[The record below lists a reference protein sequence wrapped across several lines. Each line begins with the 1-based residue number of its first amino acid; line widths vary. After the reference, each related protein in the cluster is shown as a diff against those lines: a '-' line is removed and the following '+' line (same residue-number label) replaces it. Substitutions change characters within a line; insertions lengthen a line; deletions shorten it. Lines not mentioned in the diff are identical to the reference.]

1 MQDIIDITKVRA
13 DTPGCT
19 HKIFLNSAGSSL
31 MTKGVAQVIQS
42 YLDKEVILGG
52 YQTVPVYQHEI
63 DAFYHHASAFLHT
76 LAGNIAFTFN
86 ATDAYAKAVSS
97 IPFKPGDYILTTE
110 DDYVSNYILFFSL
123 QKRFEIQIVRCN
135 TLPTGDID
143 MSDLETKMLKYR
155 PVLVSVTHIPSNSGK
170 IQDVEQIGHLC
181 EKYDIWYIVDACQS
195 VGQMDIDVTKIKC
208 DFLSATGRK
217 FLRGPRGTGFLYV
230 SDQALAA
237 GLEPLLID
245 LRGATWDT
253 ENSYKPSASANR
265 FELWEANY
273 SNILGLSEAIRY
285 AMSIGLKNIRAY
297 NFELC
302 RLLKEQLQNIPD
314 IRITEEGSQTGSIVT
329 FTSVSKT
336 LDEYKN
342 ILDNANISY
351 SVGYRHFALID
362 FNKKNVDWVIRF
374 SPHYFNT
381 MDEILQVGEIL
392 RKKNGGIQ

>member
-1 MQDIIDITKVRA
+1 MHSLIDITKVRA

-19 HKIFLNSAGSSL
+19 QKIFLNSAGSSL
-31 MTKGVAQVIQS
+31 MTKGVVNVMQS
-42 YLDKEVILGG
+42 YLEKEMILGG
-52 YQTVPVYQHEI
+52 YQTVPFFQHEI
-63 DAFYHHASAFLHT
+63 NTFYLHASALLHT
-76 LAGNIAFTFN
+76 SPANIAFNFN

-97 IPFKPGDYILTTE
+97 IPFRSGDFILTTE

-123 QKRFEIQIVRCN
+123 QKRFGLQIVQCN
-135 TLPTGDID
+135 TLPSGDID
-143 MSDLETKMLKYR
+143 MFDLETKMLKYR

-195 VGQMDIDVTKIKC
+195 AGQMDIDVTKIKC

-217 FLRGPRGTGFLYV
+217 FLRGPRGTGLLYV
-230 SDQALAA
+230 SDKALAA

-245 LRGATWDT
+245 MRGATWDT
-253 ENSYKPSASANR
+253 ENSYKPSGSATR

-285 AMSIGLKNIRAY
+285 AMSIGLENIRAY
-297 NFELC
+297 NLELC
-302 RLLKEQLQNIPD
+302 QLLKEQLQTIPD

-329 FTSVSKT
+329 FTSDTKT

-342 ILDNANISY
+342 TLDMANISY

-381 MDEILQVGEIL
+381 TDEILQVGEIL
-392 RKKNGGIQ
+392 RKKWGQ

>member
-1 MQDIIDITKVRA
+1 MHSLVDITKVRA

-19 HKIFLNSAGSSL
+19 QKIFLNSAGSSL
-31 MTKGVAQVIQS
+31 MTKGVVNVMQS
-42 YLDKEVILGG
+42 YLEKEMILGG
-52 YQTVPVYQHEI
+52 YQTVPFFQHEI
-63 DAFYHHASAFLHT
+63 DAFYLHASALLHT
-76 LAGNIAFTFN
+76 LPANIAFNFN

-97 IPFKPGDYILTTE
+97 IPFRSGDFILTTE

-123 QKRFEIQIVRCN
+123 QKRFGIQTVRCN
-135 TLPTGDID
+135 TVPSGDID
-143 MSDLETKMLKYR
+143 MFDLETKMLKYR

-195 VGQMDIDVTKIKC
+195 AGQMDIDVTKIKC

-217 FLRGPRGTGFLYV
+217 FLRGPRGTGLLYV
-230 SDQALAA
+230 SDKALAA

-245 LRGATWDT
+245 MRGATWDT
-253 ENSYKPSASANR
+253 ENSYKPSGSATR

-285 AMSIGLKNIRAY
+285 AVSIGLENIRAY
-297 NFELC
+297 NLELC
-302 RLLKEQLQNIPD
+302 QLLKEQLQTIPD

-329 FTSVSKT
+329 FTSDTKT

-342 ILDNANISY
+342 TLDMANISY

-381 MDEILQVGEIL
+381 TDEILQVGEIL
-392 RKKNGGIQ
+392 RKKWGQ

>member
-1 MQDIIDITKVRA
+1 MHSLIDITKVRA

-19 HKIFLNSAGSSL
+19 QKIFLNSAGSSL
-31 MTKGVAQVIQS
+31 MTKGVVNVMQS
-42 YLDKEVILGG
+42 YQEKEMILGG
-52 YQTVPVYQHEI
+52 YQTVPFFQHEI
-63 DAFYHHASAFLHT
+63 DAFYLHASALLHT
-76 LAGNIAFTFN
+76 LPANIAFNFN

-97 IPFKPGDYILTTE
+97 IPFRLGDCILTTE

-123 QKRFEIQIVRCN
+123 QKRFGLQIVQCN
-135 TLPTGDID
+135 TLPSGDID
-143 MSDLETKMLKYR
+143 MFDLETKMLKYR

-195 VGQMDIDVTKIKC
+195 AGQMDIDVTKIKC

-217 FLRGPRGTGFLYV
+217 FLRGPRGTGLLYV
-230 SDQALAA
+230 SDKALAA

-245 LRGATWDT
+245 MRGATWDT
-253 ENSYKPSASANR
+253 ENSYKPSGSATR

-285 AMSIGLKNIRAY
+285 AMSIGLENIRAY
-297 NFELC
+297 NLELC
-302 RLLKEQLQNIPD
+302 QLLKEQLQTIPD

-329 FTSVSKT
+329 FTSDTKT

-342 ILDNANISY
+342 TLDMANISY

-381 MDEILQVGEIL
+381 TDEILQVGEIL
-392 RKKNGGIQ
+392 RKKWGQ

>member
-1 MQDIIDITKVRA
+1 MQHLIDTTKVRA

-31 MTKGVAQVIQS
+31 MTKGAVQIMHS
-42 YLDKEVILGG
+42 YLDKEMILGG
-52 YQTVPVYQHEI
+52 YQTVPFFQHEI
-63 DAFYHHASAFLHT
+63 DAFYLHASALLHT
-76 LAGNIAFTFN
+76 SPGNIAFTFN

-97 IPFKPGDYILTTE
+97 ITFKPGDYILTTE

-123 QKRFEIQIVRCN
+123 QKRFGLQMVRSN
-135 TLPTGDID
+135 TLPSGDIN
-143 MSDLETKMLKYR
+143 MFDLETKMLKYR

-170 IQDVEQIGHLC
+170 IQDVEKIGHLC
-181 EKYDIWYIVDACQS
+181 DKYDIWYIVDACQS
-195 VGQMDIDVTKIKC
+195 VGQMDIDVNKIKC

-230 SDQALAA
+230 SDKALAA
-237 GLEPLLID
+237 CLEPLLID
-245 LRGATWDT
+245 MRGATWET
-253 ENSYKPSASANR
+253 ENNYMPSGSATR

-273 SNILGLSEAIRY
+273 ANILGLSEAIRY

-297 NFELC
+297 NLELC
-302 RLLKEQLQNIPD
+302 QLLKEQLQIIPD
-314 IRITEEGSQTGSIVT
+314 IKITEEGSQTASIVT
-329 FTSVSKT
+329 FTSDTKT

-342 ILDNANISY
+342 TLDMANISY

-381 MDEILQVGEIL
+381 TDEILQVVEIL
-392 RKKNGGIQ
+392 RKKMG

>member
-1 MQDIIDITKVRA
+1 MHSLIDITKVRA

-19 HKIFLNSAGSSL
+19 QKIFLNSAGSSL
-31 MTKGVAQVIQS
+31 MTKGVVNVMQS
-42 YLDKEVILGG
+42 YLEKEMILGG
-52 YQTVPVYQHEI
+52 YQTVPFFQHEI
-63 DAFYHHASAFLHT
+63 DAFYLHASALLHT
-76 LAGNIAFTFN
+76 SPANIAFNFN

-97 IPFKPGDYILTTE
+97 IPFRSGDFILTTE
-110 DDYVSNYILFFSL
+110 DDYVSNYILFISL
-123 QKRFEIQIVRCN
+123 QKRFGFQMVRCN
-135 TLPTGDID
+135 TLPSGDID
-143 MSDLETKMLKYR
+143 MFDLETKMLKYR

-217 FLRGPRGTGFLYV
+217 FLRGPRGTGLLYV
-230 SDQALAA
+230 SDKALEA

-245 LRGATWDT
+245 MRGATWDT
-253 ENSYKPSASANR
+253 ENSYKPSGSATR

-285 AMSIGLKNIRAY
+285 AVSIGLENIRAY
-297 NFELC
+297 NLELC
-302 RLLKEQLQNIPD
+302 QLLKEQLQTIPD

-329 FTSVSKT
+329 FTSDTKT

-342 ILDNANISY
+342 TLDMANISY

-362 FNKKNVDWVIRF
+362 LNKKNVDWVIRF

-381 MDEILQVGEIL
+381 TDEILQVGEIL
-392 RKKNGGIQ
+392 RKKWGQ

>member
-1 MQDIIDITKVRA
+1 MQGLIDITKVRA

-19 HKIFLNSAGSSL
+19 QKIFLNSAGSSL
-31 MTKGVAQVIQS
+31 MTKGVVQVMQS
-42 YLDKEVILGG
+42 YLDKEMILGG
-52 YQTVPVYQHEI
+52 YQTVPFFQHEI
-63 DAFYHHASAFLHT
+63 DAFYLHASAILHT
-76 LAGNIAFTFN
+76 SPANIAFTFN

-97 IPFKPGDYILTTE
+97 IPFKSGDYILTTE
-110 DDYVSNYILFFSL
+110 DDYISNYILFFSL
-123 QKRFEIQIVRCN
+123 QKRFGFQIVRCN
-135 TLPTGDID
+135 TLPSGDID
-143 MSDLETKMLKYR
+143 IFDLETKMLKYR
-155 PVLVSVTHIPSNSGK
+155 PLLLSVTHIPSNSGK
-170 IQDVEQIGHLC
+170 IQDVEQIGQLC

-195 VGQMDIDVTKIKC
+195 AGQMDIDVTKIKC

-217 FLRGPRGTGFLYV
+217 FLRGPRGTGLLYV
-230 SDQALAA
+230 SDLALAA

-245 LRGATWDT
+245 MRGATWDT
-253 ENSYKPSASANR
+253 ENSYKPSGSATR

-285 AMSIGLKNIRAY
+285 ALSIGLENIRAY
-297 NFELC
+297 NLELC
-302 RLLKEQLQNIPD
+302 QLLKEQLQTIPD

-329 FTSVSKT
+329 FTSYTKT

-342 ILDNANISY
+342 TLDMANISY

-381 MDEILQVGEIL
+381 TDEILQVGEIL
-392 RKKNGGIQ
+392 RKKWGQ

>member
-1 MQDIIDITKVRA
+1 MQRLIDITKVRA

-19 HKIFLNSAGSSL
+19 PKIFLNSAGSSL
-31 MTKGVAQVIQS
+31 MTEGVVQIMHS
-42 YLDKEVILGG
+42 YLNKEMMLGG
-52 YQTVPVYQHEI
+52 YQTVPLYQNEI
-63 DAFYHHASAFLHT
+63 DKFYYHASALLHT
-76 LAGNIAFTFN
+76 MPTNIAFNYN

-97 IPFKPGDYILTTE
+97 IPFKSGDYILTTE

-123 QKRFEIQIVRCN
+123 QKRFDFQIIRCK
-135 TLPTGDID
+135 TLPSGDID
-143 MSDLETKMLKYR
+143 MVDLETKMLKYHT
-155 PVLVSVTHIPSNSGK
+155 VLVSVTHIPSNSGK
-170 IQDVEQIGHLC
+170 IQDVEYIGQLC

-195 VGQMDIDVTKIKC
+195 TGQMDIDVTKIKC

-230 SDQALAA
+230 SDKALSA
-237 GLEPLLID
+237 GLEPMLID
-245 LRGATWDT
+245 MRGAKWET
-253 ENSYKPSASANR
+253 ENSYIPTASATR
-265 FELWEANY
+265 FELWESNY

-285 AMSIGLKNIRAY
+285 AMSIGLENIRAY
-297 NFELC
+297 NLELC
-302 RLLKEQLQNIPD
+302 QLLKEQLQKIPD

-329 FTSVSKT
+329 FTSETKT

-342 ILDNANISY
+342 TLDKANISY

-381 MDEILQVGEIL
+381 TDEILQVVEIL
-392 RKKNGGIQ
+392 RKKMG

>member
-1 MQDIIDITKVRA
+1 MQHLIDTTKVRA

-31 MTKGVAQVIQS
+31 MTKGAVQIMHS
-42 YLDKEVILGG
+42 YLDKEMILGG
-52 YQTVPVYQHEI
+52 YQTVPFFQHEI
-63 DAFYHHASAFLHT
+63 DAFYLHASALLHT
-76 LAGNIAFTFN
+76 SPGNIAFTFN

-97 IPFKPGDYILTTE
+97 ITFKPGDYILTTE

-123 QKRFEIQIVRCN
+123 QKRFGLQMVRSN
-135 TLPTGDID
+135 TLPSGDIN
-143 MSDLETKMLKYR
+143 MFDLETKMLKYR

-170 IQDVEQIGHLC
+170 IQDVEKIGHLC

-195 VGQMDIDVTKIKC
+195 VGQMDIDVNKIKC

-230 SDQALAA
+230 SDKALAA
-237 GLEPLLID
+237 CLEPLLID
-245 LRGATWDT
+245 MRGATWET
-253 ENSYKPSASANR
+253 ENNYMPSGSATR

-273 SNILGLSEAIRY
+273 ANILGLSEAIRY

-297 NFELC
+297 NLELC
-302 RLLKEQLQNIPD
+302 QLLKEQLQKIPD
-314 IRITEEGSQTGSIVT
+314 IKITEEGGKTGSIVT
-329 FTSVSKT
+329 FTSDHKT

-342 ILDNANISY
+342 TLDKANISY

-381 MDEILQVGEIL
+381 IDEILQVGEIL
-392 RKKNGGIQ
+392 RKKMG

>member
-1 MQDIIDITKVRA
+1 MHSLIDITKVRA

-19 HKIFLNSAGSSL
+19 QKIFLNSAGSSL
-31 MTKGVAQVIQS
+31 MTKGVVNVMQS
-42 YLDKEVILGG
+42 YLEKEMILGG
-52 YQTVPVYQHEI
+52 YQTVPFFQHEI
-63 DAFYHHASAFLHT
+63 NTFYLHASALLHT
-76 LAGNIAFTFN
+76 SPANIAFNFN

-97 IPFKPGDYILTTE
+97 IPFRSGDFILTTE

-123 QKRFEIQIVRCN
+123 QKRFGLQIVQCN
-135 TLPTGDID
+135 TLPSGDID
-143 MSDLETKMLKYR
+143 MFDLETKMLKYR

-195 VGQMDIDVTKIKC
+195 AGQMDIDVTKIKC

-230 SDQALAA
+230 SDQALVA

-245 LRGATWDT
+245 MRGATWDT
-253 ENSYKPSASANR
+253 ENSYKPSISATR

-285 AMSIGLKNIRAY
+285 AMSIGLENIRAY
-297 NFELC
+297 NLELC
-302 RLLKEQLQNIPD
+302 QLLKEQLQTIPD

-329 FTSVSKT
+329 FTSDTKT

-342 ILDNANISY
+342 TLDMANISY

-381 MDEILQVGEIL
+381 TDEILQVGEIL
-392 RKKNGGIQ
+392 RKKWGQ

>member
-1 MQDIIDITKVRA
+1 MHSLIDITKVRA

-19 HKIFLNSAGSSL
+19 QKIFLNSAGSSL
-31 MTKGVAQVIQS
+31 MTKGVVNVMQS
-42 YLDKEVILGG
+42 YLEKEMILGG
-52 YQTVPVYQHEI
+52 YQTVPFFQHEI
-63 DAFYHHASAFLHT
+63 DAFYLHASALLHT
-76 LAGNIAFTFN
+76 SPANIAFNFN

-97 IPFKPGDYILTTE
+97 IPFRSGDFILTTE
-110 DDYVSNYILFFSL
+110 DDYVSNYILFISL
-123 QKRFEIQIVRCN
+123 QKRFGFQMVRCN
-135 TLPTGDID
+135 TLPSGDID
-143 MSDLETKMLKYR
+143 MFDLETKMLKYR

-217 FLRGPRGTGFLYV
+217 FLRGPRGTGLLYV
-230 SDQALAA
+230 SDKALEA

-245 LRGATWDT
+245 MRGATWDT
-253 ENSYKPSASANR
+253 ENSYKPSGSATR

-285 AMSIGLKNIRAY
+285 AMSIGLENIRAY
-297 NFELC
+297 NLELC
-302 RLLKEQLQNIPD
+302 QLLKEQLQTIPD

-329 FTSVSKT
+329 FTSDTKT

-342 ILDNANISY
+342 TLDMANISY

-362 FNKKNVDWVIRF
+362 LNKKNVDWVIRF

-381 MDEILQVGEIL
+381 TDEILQVGEIL
-392 RKKNGGIQ
+392 RKKWGQ

>member
-1 MQDIIDITKVRA
+1 MQHLIDTTKVRA

-31 MTKGVAQVIQS
+31 MTKGAVQIMHS
-42 YLDKEVILGG
+42 YLDKEMMLGG
-52 YQTVPVYQHEI
+52 YQTVPLYQNEI
-63 DAFYHHASAFLHT
+63 DKFYHHAAALLHT
-76 LAGNIAFTFN
+76 SPANIAFTFN

-110 DDYVSNYILFFSL
+110 DDYVSNYILLFSL
-123 QKRFEIQIVRCN
+123 QKRFGLQIVRCN
-135 TLPTGDID
+135 TLPSGDID
-143 MSDLETKMLKYR
+143 VFDLETKMLKYH

-170 IQDVEQIGHLC
+170 IQDVEQIGQLC

-195 VGQMDIDVTKIKC
+195 AGQMDIDVTKIKC

-217 FLRGPRGTGFLYV
+217 FLRGPRGTGLLYV
-230 SDQALAA
+230 SDKALAA

-245 LRGATWDT
+245 MRGATWDT
-253 ENSYKPSASANR
+253 ENSYKPSGSATR

-285 AMSIGLKNIRAY
+285 AMSIGLENIRAY
-297 NFELC
+297 NLKLC
-302 RLLKEQLQNIPD
+302 QLLKEQLQTIPD

-329 FTSVSKT
+329 FTSDTKT

-342 ILDNANISY
+342 TLDMANISY

-362 FNKKNVDWVIRF
+362 FNKKNVDWVIRL

-381 MDEILQVGEIL
+381 TDEILKVGEIL
-392 RKKNGGIQ
+392 RKKWGQ

>member
-1 MQDIIDITKVRA
+1 MQHLIDTTKVRA

-31 MTKGVAQVIQS
+31 MTKGAVQIMHS
-42 YLDKEVILGG
+42 YLDKEMMLGG
-52 YQTVPVYQHEI
+52 YQTAPLYQNEI
-63 DAFYHHASAFLHT
+63 DKFYHHAAALLHT
-76 LAGNIAFTFN
+76 SPANIAFNFN

-97 IPFKPGDYILTTE
+97 MPFRSGDCILTTE

-123 QKRFEIQIVRCN
+123 QKRFGLQIVRCN
-135 TLPTGDID
+135 TLPSGDID
-143 MSDLETKMLKYR
+143 MFDLETKMLKYR

-195 VGQMDIDVTKIKC
+195 AGQMDIDVTKIKC

-217 FLRGPRGTGFLYV
+217 FLRGPRGTGLLYV
-230 SDQALAA
+230 SDKALAA

-245 LRGATWDT
+245 MRGATWDT
-253 ENSYKPSASANR
+253 ENSYKPSGSATR

-285 AMSIGLKNIRAY
+285 AMSIGLENIRAY
-297 NFELC
+297 NLELC
-302 RLLKEQLQNIPD
+302 QLLKEQLQTIPD

-329 FTSVSKT
+329 FTSDTKT

-342 ILDNANISY
+342 TLDMANISY

-381 MDEILQVGEIL
+381 TDEILKVGEIL
-392 RKKNGGIQ
+392 R

>member
-1 MQDIIDITKVRA
+1 MDITKVRA

-19 HKIFLNSAGSSL
+19 QKIFLNSAGSSL
-31 MTKGVAQVIQS
+31 MTKGVVNVMQS
-42 YLDKEVILGG
+42 YLEKEMILGG
-52 YQTVPVYQHEI
+52 YQTVPFFQHEI
-63 DAFYHHASAFLHT
+63 DAFYLHASALLHT
-76 LAGNIAFTFN
+76 SPANIAFNFN

-97 IPFKPGDYILTTE
+97 IPFRSGDFILTTE
-110 DDYVSNYILFFSL
+110 DDYVSNYILFISL
-123 QKRFEIQIVRCN
+123 QKRFGFQMVRCN
-135 TLPTGDID
+135 TLPSGDID
-143 MSDLETKMLKYR
+143 MFDLETKMLKYR

-217 FLRGPRGTGFLYV
+217 FLRGPRGTGLLYV
-230 SDQALAA
+230 SDKALEA

-245 LRGATWDT
+245 MRGATWDT
-253 ENSYKPSASANR
+253 ENSYKPSGSATR

-285 AMSIGLKNIRAY
+285 AVSIGLENIRAY
-297 NFELC
+297 NLELC
-302 RLLKEQLQNIPD
+302 QLLKEQLQTIPD

-329 FTSVSKT
+329 FTSDTKT

-342 ILDNANISY
+342 TLDMANISY

-362 FNKKNVDWVIRF
+362 LNKKNVDWVIRF

-381 MDEILQVGEIL
+381 TDEILQVGEIL
-392 RKKNGGIQ
+392 RKKWGQ

>member
-1 MQDIIDITKVRA
+1 MHSLIDITKVRA

-19 HKIFLNSAGSSL
+19 QKIFLNSAGSSL
-31 MTKGVAQVIQS
+31 MTKGVVNVMQS
-42 YLDKEVILGG
+42 YQEKEMILGG
-52 YQTVPVYQHEI
+52 YQTVPFFKHEI
-63 DAFYHHASAFLHT
+63 DAFYLHTSALLHT
-76 LAGNIAFTFN
+76 LPANIAFNFN

-97 IPFKPGDYILTTE
+97 IPFRLGDCILTTE

-123 QKRFEIQIVRCN
+123 QKRFGLQIVQCN
-135 TLPTGDID
+135 TLPSGDID
-143 MSDLETKMLKYR
+143 MFDLETKMLKYR

-195 VGQMDIDVTKIKC
+195 AGQMDIDVTKIKC

-217 FLRGPRGTGFLYV
+217 FLRGPRGTGLLYV
-230 SDQALAA
+230 SDKALAA

-245 LRGATWDT
+245 MRGATWDT
-253 ENSYKPSASANR
+253 ENSYKPSGSATR

-285 AMSIGLKNIRAY
+285 AMSIGLENIRAY
-297 NFELC
+297 NLKLC
-302 RLLKEQLQNIPD
+302 QLLKEQLQTIPD

-329 FTSVSKT
+329 FTSDTKT

-342 ILDNANISY
+342 TLDMANISY

-381 MDEILQVGEIL
+381 TDEILQVGEIL
-392 RKKNGGIQ
+392 RKKWGQ

>member
-1 MQDIIDITKVRA
+1 MHSLIDITKVRA

-19 HKIFLNSAGSSL
+19 QKIFLNSAGSSL
-31 MTKGVAQVIQS
+31 MTKGVVNVMQS
-42 YLDKEVILGG
+42 YLEKEMILGG
-52 YQTVPVYQHEI
+52 YQTVPFFQHEI
-63 DAFYHHASAFLHT
+63 DAFYLHASALLHT
-76 LAGNIAFTFN
+76 SPANIAFNFN

-97 IPFKPGDYILTTE
+97 IPFRSGDFILTTE

-123 QKRFEIQIVRCN
+123 QKRFGLQIVRCN
-135 TLPTGDID
+135 TLPSGDID
-143 MSDLETKMLKYR
+143 MFDLETKMLKYR

-195 VGQMDIDVTKIKC
+195 AGQMDIDVTKIKC

-217 FLRGPRGTGFLYV
+217 FLRGPRGTGLLYV
-230 SDQALAA
+230 SDKALAA

-245 LRGATWDT
+245 MRGATWDT
-253 ENSYKPSASANR
+253 ENSYKPSGSATR

-285 AMSIGLKNIRAY
+285 AMSIGLENIRAY
-297 NFELC
+297 NLELC
-302 RLLKEQLQNIPD
+302 QLLKEQLQTIPD

-329 FTSVSKT
+329 FTSDTKT

-342 ILDNANISY
+342 TLDMANISY

-381 MDEILQVGEIL
+381 TDEILQVGEIL
-392 RKKNGGIQ
+392 RKKWGQ

>member
-1 MQDIIDITKVRA
+1 MHSLIDITKVRA

-19 HKIFLNSAGSSL
+19 QKIFLNSAGSSL
-31 MTKGVAQVIQS
+31 MTKGVVNVMQS
-42 YLDKEVILGG
+42 YLEKEMILGG
-52 YQTVPVYQHEI
+52 YQTVPFFQHEI
-63 DAFYHHASAFLHT
+63 DAFYLHASALLHT
-76 LAGNIAFTFN
+76 LPANIAFNFN

-97 IPFKPGDYILTTE
+97 IPFRSGDFILTTE

-123 QKRFEIQIVRCN
+123 QKRFGLQIVRCN
-135 TLPTGDID
+135 TLPSGDID
-143 MSDLETKMLKYR
+143 VFDLETKMLKYH

-170 IQDVEQIGHLC
+170 IQDVEQIGQLC

-195 VGQMDIDVTKIKC
+195 AGQMDIDVTKIKC

-217 FLRGPRGTGFLYV
+217 FLRGPRGSGLLYV
-230 SDQALAA
+230 SDKALAA

-245 LRGATWDT
+245 MRGATWDT
-253 ENSYKPSASANR
+253 ENSYKPSGSATR

-285 AMSIGLKNIRAY
+285 AMSIGLENIRAY
-297 NFELC
+297 NLKLC
-302 RLLKEQLQNIPD
+302 QLLKEQLQTIPD

-329 FTSVSKT
+329 FTSDTKT

-342 ILDNANISY
+342 TLDMANISY

-381 MDEILQVGEIL
+381 TDEILQVGEIL
-392 RKKNGGIQ
+392 RKKWGQ

>member
-1 MQDIIDITKVRA
+1 MQHLIDTTKVRA

-31 MTKGVAQVIQS
+31 MTKGAVQIMHS
-42 YLDKEVILGG
+42 YLDKEMILGG
-52 YQTVPVYQHEI
+52 YQTVPLYQHEI
-63 DAFYHHASAFLHT
+63 DAFYLHASALLQT
-76 LAGNIAFTFN
+76 SSANIAFNFN

-123 QKRFEIQIVRCN
+123 QKRFGIQIVRCN
-135 TLPTGDID
+135 TLPSGDID
-143 MSDLETKMLKYR
+143 MFDLETKMLKYL

-195 VGQMDIDVTKIKC
+195 VGQMDIDVNKIKC

-230 SDQALAA
+230 SDKALAA

-245 LRGATWDT
+245 MRGATWDT
-253 ENSYKPSASANR
+253 ENSYKPSGSATR

-285 AMSIGLKNIRAY
+285 AMSIGLENIRAY
-297 NFELC
+297 NLELC
-302 RLLKEQLQNIPD
+302 QLLKEQLQTIPD

-329 FTSVSKT
+329 FTSDTKT

-342 ILDNANISY
+342 TLDMANISY

-381 MDEILQVGEIL
+381 TDEILQVGEIL
-392 RKKNGGIQ
+392 RKKWGQ

>member
-1 MQDIIDITKVRA
+1 MQHLIDTTKVRA

-31 MTKGVAQVIQS
+31 MTKGAVQIMHS
-42 YLDKEVILGG
+42 YLDKEMILGG
-52 YQTVPVYQHEI
+52 YQTVPFFQHEI
-63 DAFYHHASAFLHT
+63 DAFYLHASALLHT
-76 LAGNIAFTFN
+76 SPGNIAFTFN

-97 IPFKPGDYILTTE
+97 ITFKPGDYILTTE

-123 QKRFEIQIVRCN
+123 QKRFGLQMVRSN
-135 TLPTGDID
+135 TLPSGDIN
-143 MSDLETKMLKYR
+143 MFDLETKMLKYR

-170 IQDVEQIGHLC
+170 IQDVEKIGHLC

-195 VGQMDIDVTKIKC
+195 VGQMDIDVNKIKC

-230 SDQALAA
+230 SDKALAA
-237 GLEPLLID
+237 CLEPLLID
-245 LRGATWDT
+245 MRGATWET
-253 ENSYKPSASANR
+253 ENNYMPSGSATR

-273 SNILGLSEAIRY
+273 ANILGLSEAIRY

-297 NFELC
+297 NLELC
-302 RLLKEQLQNIPD
+302 QLLKEQLQIIPD
-314 IRITEEGSQTGSIVT
+314 IKITEEGSQTASIVT
-329 FTSVSKT
+329 FTSDTKT

-342 ILDNANISY
+342 TLDMANISY

-381 MDEILQVGEIL
+381 TDEILQVVEIL
-392 RKKNGGIQ
+392 RKKMG

>member
-1 MQDIIDITKVRA
+1 MHSLVDITKVRA

-19 HKIFLNSAGSSL
+19 QKIFLNSAGSSL
-31 MTKGVAQVIQS
+31 MTKGVVNVMQS
-42 YLDKEVILGG
+42 YLEKEMILGG
-52 YQTVPVYQHEI
+52 YQTVPFFQHEI
-63 DAFYHHASAFLHT
+63 DAFYLHASALLHT
-76 LAGNIAFTFN
+76 LPANIAFNFN

-97 IPFKPGDYILTTE
+97 IPFRSGDFILTTE

-123 QKRFEIQIVRCN
+123 QKRFGIQTVRCN
-135 TLPTGDID
+135 TVPSGDID
-143 MSDLETKMLKYR
+143 MFDLETKMLKYR

-195 VGQMDIDVTKIKC
+195 AGQMDIDVTKIKC

-230 SDQALAA
+230 SDQALVA

-245 LRGATWDT
+245 MRGATWDT
-253 ENSYKPSASANR
+253 ENSYKPSISATR

-285 AMSIGLKNIRAY
+285 AMSIGLENIRAY
-297 NFELC
+297 NLELC
-302 RLLKEQLQNIPD
+302 QLLKEQLQTIPD

-329 FTSVSKT
+329 FTSDTKT

-342 ILDNANISY
+342 TLDMANISY

-362 FNKKNVDWVIRF
+362 FNKKN
-374 SPHYFNT
+374 HY
-381 MDEILQVGEIL
+381 
-392 RKKNGGIQ
+392 

>member
-1 MQDIIDITKVRA
+1 MQGLIDITKVRE
-13 DTPGCT
+13 DTPGCNQ
-19 HKIFLNSAGSSL
+19 KIFLNSAGSSL
-31 MTKGVAQVIQS
+31 MTKGVVQVMQS
-42 YLDKEVILGG
+42 YLEKEMMSGG
-52 YQTVPVYQHEI
+52 YQTVPFFQHEI
-63 DAFYHHASAFLHT
+63 DAFYLNASALLHT
-76 LAGNIAFTFN
+76 SPANIAFTFN

-97 IPFKPGDYILTTE
+97 IPFKSGDFILTTE
-110 DDYVSNYILFFSL
+110 DDYISNYILFFSL
-123 QKRFEIQIVRCN
+123 QKRFGLQIVRCN
-135 TLPTGDID
+135 TLPSGDID
-143 MSDLETKMLKYR
+143 MFDLETKMLKYR

-170 IQDVEQIGHLC
+170 IQDVVQIGHLC

-230 SDQALAA
+230 SDKALVA

-245 LRGATWDT
+245 MRGATWDT
-253 ENSYKPSASANR
+253 ENSYKPSGSATR

-285 AMSIGLKNIRAY
+285 AMSIGLENIRAY
-297 NFELC
+297 NLELC
-302 RLLKEQLQNIPD
+302 QLLKEQLQTIPD
-314 IRITEEGSQTGSIVT
+314 IKITEEGSQTGSIVT
-329 FTSVSKT
+329 FTSCTKT

-342 ILDNANISY
+342 TLDMANISY

-362 FNKKNVDWVIRF
+362 FNKKNVDWVIRL

-381 MDEILQVGEIL
+381 TDEILQVGEIL
-392 RKKNGGIQ
+392 RKKWGQ

>member
-1 MQDIIDITKVRA
+1 MQHIIDVTKVREV
-13 DTPGCT
+13 TPGCT
-19 HKIFLNSAGSSL
+19 QKIFLNSAGSSL
-31 MTKGVAQVIQS
+31 MTKGVVQVMHS
-42 YLDKEVILGG
+42 YMDKEMILGG
-52 YQTVPVYQHEI
+52 YQTVPLYQDEI
-63 DAFYHHASAFLHT
+63 KGFYTQASLLLHT
-76 LAGNIAFTFN
+76 TPANIAFTVN

-97 IPFKPGDYILTTE
+97 IPFKSGDCILTTE

-123 QKRFEIQIVRCN
+123 QKRFGFQILRCN
-135 TLPTGDID
+135 TLPSGDID
-143 MSDLETKMLKYR
+143 MVDLETKMLKYH

-170 IQDVEQIGHLC
+170 IQDVEQIGQLC

-195 VGQMDIDVTKIKC
+195 VGQMVIDVTKIKC

-230 SDQALAA
+230 SDKALSA

-245 LRGATWDT
+245 MRGATWDT
-253 ENSYKPSASANR
+253 ENSYIPSGSATR

-273 SNILGLSEAIRY
+273 ANILGLSEAIRY
-285 AMSIGLKNIRAY
+285 AMSIGLDNIRKY
-297 NFELC
+297 NFDLC
-302 RLLKEQLQNIPD
+302 KLLKELLQTIPA

-329 FTSVSKT
+329 FTSDTKKLDDFKNT
-336 LDEYKN
+336 LDMT
-342 ILDNANISY
+342 NISY

-381 MDEILQVGEIL
+381 TDEIMQVGEIL
-392 RKKNGGIQ
+392 SKM

>member
-1 MQDIIDITKVRA
+1 MHSLIDITKVRA

-19 HKIFLNSAGSSL
+19 QKIFLNSAGSSL
-31 MTKGVAQVIQS
+31 MTKGVVNVMQS
-42 YLDKEVILGG
+42 YLEKEMILGG
-52 YQTVPVYQHEI
+52 YQTVPFFQHEI
-63 DAFYHHASAFLHT
+63 NTFYLHASALLHT
-76 LAGNIAFTFN
+76 SPANIAFNFN

-97 IPFKPGDYILTTE
+97 IPFRSGDFILTTE

-123 QKRFEIQIVRCN
+123 QKRFGLQIVQCN
-135 TLPTGDID
+135 TLPSGDID
-143 MSDLETKMLKYR
+143 MFDLETKMLKYR

-195 VGQMDIDVTKIKC
+195 AGQMDIDVTKIKC

-217 FLRGPRGTGFLYV
+217 FLRGPRGTGLLYV
-230 SDQALAA
+230 SDKALAA

-245 LRGATWDT
+245 MRGATWDT
-253 ENSYKPSASANR
+253 ENSYKPSGSATR

-285 AMSIGLKNIRAY
+285 AMSIGLENIRAY
-297 NFELC
+297 NLELC
-302 RLLKEQLQNIPD
+302 QLLKEQLQTIPD
-314 IRITEEGSQTGSIVT
+314 IRITEEGSQSGSIVT
-329 FTSVSKT
+329 FTSDTKT

-342 ILDNANISY
+342 RLDMANISY

-381 MDEILQVGEIL
+381 TDEILQVGEIL
-392 RKKNGGIQ
+392 RKKWGQ

>member
-1 MQDIIDITKVRA
+1 MHSLIDITKVRA

-19 HKIFLNSAGSSL
+19 QKIFLNSAGSSL
-31 MTKGVAQVIQS
+31 MTKGVVNVMQS
-42 YLDKEVILGG
+42 YLEKEMILGG
-52 YQTVPVYQHEI
+52 YQTVPFFQHEI
-63 DAFYHHASAFLHT
+63 DAFYLHASALLHT
-76 LAGNIAFTFN
+76 SPANIAFNFN

-97 IPFKPGDYILTTE
+97 IPFRSGDFILTTE
-110 DDYVSNYILFFSL
+110 DDYVSNYILFISL
-123 QKRFEIQIVRCN
+123 QKRFGLQMVRCN
-135 TLPTGDID
+135 TLPSGDID
-143 MSDLETKMLKYR
+143 MFDLETKMLKYR

-195 VGQMDIDVTKIKC
+195 AGQMEIDVTKIKC

-217 FLRGPRGTGFLYV
+217 FLRGPRGTGLLYV
-230 SDQALAA
+230 SDKALEA

-245 LRGATWDT
+245 MRGATWDT
-253 ENSYKPSASANR
+253 ENSYKPSGSATR

-285 AMSIGLKNIRAY
+285 AMSIGLENIRAY
-297 NFELC
+297 NLELC
-302 RLLKEQLQNIPD
+302 QLLKEQLQTIPD

-329 FTSVSKT
+329 FTSDTKT

-342 ILDNANISY
+342 TLDMANISY

-381 MDEILQVGEIL
+381 TDEILQVGEIL
-392 RKKNGGIQ
+392 RKKWGQ